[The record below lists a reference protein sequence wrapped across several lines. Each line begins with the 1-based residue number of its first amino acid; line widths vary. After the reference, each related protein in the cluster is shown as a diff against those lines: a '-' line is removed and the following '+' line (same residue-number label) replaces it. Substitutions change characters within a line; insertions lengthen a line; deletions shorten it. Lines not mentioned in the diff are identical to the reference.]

1 MDPTL
6 YEHYKSLAQQYGSS
20 YLSAQYSSRESQERR
35 YEILSQIAPLQGCK
49 ILDFGCGA
57 GHLLTYL
64 TQSGIQCDYTGVD
77 GVEDFFPLAK
87 KVNPHGRFGYW
98 DEFAAEQF
106 DYAFVSGVFNNR
118 MADNVAFYQQTLR
131 ELFARVRHG
140 MAFNMLS
147 SYVDYFDE
155 GLFYVSPEQV
165 FTFVKRELTP
175 FVTLRHDY
183 LVKAGSIPFEFAVY
197 AYKQG

>member
-35 YEILSQIAPLQGCK
+35 YEILSQIAPLQGRK

-140 MAFNMLS
+140 VAFNMLS